1 MYGLGVL
8 KGMGVTLKHFVE
20 TYIEDLKYLGKG
32 KRSVEAFTVR
42 QGLRGKSLGLFT
54 VEYPE
59 EKIAVPERFRFVP
72 FLVINNLDD
81 PDLPGADW
89 CTSCGICAKVCPPQC
104 IWIVRGSDADGKPVT
119 RHSNGALYSRI
130 VPAVN
135 AARPAGEWQTYEITL
150 IGRDLTVVLN
160 GQTLMDKAY
169 VEGLTAMGHDPN
181 EGEPGPISLQGDHG
195 PVDFRNIVLT
205 PLVK

>member
-81 PDLPGADW
+81 PYYSKRFVKAVRLKGKEKEQ
-89 CTSCGICAKVCPPQC
+89 AKTGN
-104 IWIVRGSDADGKPVT
+104 GSV
-119 RHSNGALYSRI
+119 
-130 VPAVN
+130 
-135 AARPAGEWQTYEITL
+135 
-150 IGRDLTVVLN
+150 
-160 GQTLMDKAY
+160 
-169 VEGLTAMGHDPN
+169 
-181 EGEPGPISLQGDHG
+181 
-195 PVDFRNIVLT
+195 
-205 PLVK
+205 